1 MEIKRLREAEFL
13 KDKNMDYS
21 SKFMG
26 IYAEGNK
33 MSPWYSKEKGHS

>member
-1 MEIKRLREAEFL
+1 
-13 KDKNMDYS
+13 MDYS

-33 MSPWYSKEKGHS
+33 MSPWYSKEKGHIEQKKKLSSV